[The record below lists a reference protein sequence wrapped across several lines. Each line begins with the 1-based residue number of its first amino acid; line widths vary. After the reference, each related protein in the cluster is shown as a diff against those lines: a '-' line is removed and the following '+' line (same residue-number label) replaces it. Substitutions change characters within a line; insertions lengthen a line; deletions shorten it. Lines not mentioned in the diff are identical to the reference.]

1 MVDTMLFT
9 GLVDAIAAI
18 MTFLTLLNKDYIT
31 KLLNHKIWH
40 YPGKLA
46 LYIYMLHF
54 PIIGVLYK
62 VFNITNLLT
71 LGIVTVIITIV
82 LSIIMMIVV
91 DEFIT
96 PALMKPKKEKLTKAK
111 S

>member
-1 MVDTMLFT
+1 
-9 GLVDAIAAI
+9 
-18 MTFLTLLNKDYIT
+18 
-31 KLLNHKIWH
+31 
-40 YPGKLA
+40 
-46 LYIYMLHF
+46 MLHF